1 MFYKSIC
8 CGWLCAGNASHNKW
22 QKIWCPENTWRTQ
35 TGFQWSMHG
44 QVEKEG
50 GAGLWLSDFVD
61 ISVMLKFVAFL
72 ILAYILSL
80 NVSRGMIFMYHVPW
94 CVFFQY
100 LAQRKKQE
108 TEEKRLKQKKAREEF
123 LVMLEVCPSCLLL
136 LLMLFFLVVTEETE
150 KQDFKNQTSWG
161 KETVISADEYDARCY
176 RMCWVM

>member
-1 MFYKSIC
+1 
-8 CGWLCAGNASHNKW
+8 
-22 QKIWCPENTWRTQ
+22 
-35 TGFQWSMHG
+35 
-44 QVEKEG
+44 
-50 GAGLWLSDFVD
+50 LSDFVD

-150 KQDFKNQTSWG
+150 KQDFKNQTS
-161 KETVISADEYDARCY
+161 
-176 RMCWVM
+176 